1 MKTKN
6 ILAAFTLLAASL
18 CPTMAQAQSDEAKM
32 NTFIDNLM
40 NPFGLFSRLPA
51 RCFPAVLFF
60 PPTGADRVKIQKLHP
75 LQHNRRT
82 FFSGDHFL
90 LQLRDE

>member
-1 MKTKN
+1 MLLK
-6 ILAAFTLLAASL
+6 IL
-18 CPTMAQAQSDEAKM
+18 CD
-32 NTFIDNLM
+32 FIDNLM

-51 RCFPAVLFF
+51 RYFPAVLFF

-75 LQHNRRT
+75 LQYNRGARL
-82 FFSGDHFL
+82 FGSHFL